1 MTQTQQCEYCKK
13 TPIKFSIVHETDK
26 CPFVRGRF
34 CIYCSIYGHGSEQ
47 CVFKPPLSLLKPQYI
62 EQLISSTERIQRG
75 IKTLTP
81 FKHDTEELL
90 KPKKKLTTFVSVK
103 YRLETMKEFAK
114 VRGISLKM
122 CRTKEPMRKL
132 IESYAV
138 EHELNIKFI

>member
-1 MTQTQQCEYCKK
+1 MTNSQQCEHCKR
-13 TPIKFSIVHETDK
+13 TLNKFSIVHETDR

-34 CIYCSIYGHGSEQ
+34 CMYCSVYGHGSDQ
-47 CVFKPPLSLLKPQYI
+47 CSFKPPSYLLKPQYI
-62 EQLISSTERIQRG
+62 EQLISPTERIQRG

-81 FKHDTEELL
+81 FKDNMEESL
-90 KPKKKLTTFVSVK
+90 KPKRKIVSFVSIK

-132 IESYAV
+132 IENYAT
-138 EHELNIKFI
+138 EHELNIKFV